1 MIGRQKKRW
10 INKVTDSAILESP
23 EKARRARVLWGKTQI
38 KLAAH
43 KDSVLKGL
51 FSNREEELE
60 KQAQKAMHS
69 KYNCCPRLL
78 LCALLLLKHL

>member
-1 MIGRQKKRW
+1 M
-10 INKVTDSAILESP
+10 ESP
-23 EKARRARVLWGKTQI
+23 EKARRTRVLWGKTQI

-51 FSNREEELE
+51 FSNCEELE

>member
-1 MIGRQKKRW
+1 M
-10 INKVTDSAILESP
+10 ESP

-60 KQAQKAMHS
+60 KQAQKATHS